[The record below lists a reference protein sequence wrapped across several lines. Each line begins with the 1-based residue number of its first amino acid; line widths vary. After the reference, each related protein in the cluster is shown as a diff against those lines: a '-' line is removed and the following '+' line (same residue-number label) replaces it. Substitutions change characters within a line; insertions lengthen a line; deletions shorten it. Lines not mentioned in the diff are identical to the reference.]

1 MPPTRIQRLDVPTS
15 ILGEGPVWSDRDQC
29 LYFVDIASHRIQAY
43 RPHDGS
49 HEIWQFSEYTGS
61 LAECRDGGL
70 IVALTDRVVRFDPKR
85 GLSSIETIAVL
96 ERDRPLNRLNDG
108 KVDPWGRFWVGS
120 MQADETAS
128 HGRLW
133 CVTPSGG
140 VTLHRDD
147 IGVSNSLAFDRQRS
161 RIYFADSPGG
171 AIEQSSLDAASMPG
185 PWKLFAK
192 AQKGF
197 PDGSCVDA
205 EGFLWNAE
213 WSGWRL
219 VRYSPDGQVERVVPM
234 PVSRPSCCAFG
245 GPDYRTLFVT
255 SAHYR
260 MSAIER
266 EQDPSAGSLYALEM
280 DEVRGLPA
288 DCFAG

>member
-1 MPPTRIQRLDVPTS
+1 MRIQRLDVPTS
-15 ILGEGPVWSDRDQC
+15 VLGEGPLWSDRDHC
-29 LYFVDIASHRIQAY
+29 LYFVDIAARRLQAY
-43 RPHDGS
+43 RPEDGS
-49 HEIWQFSEYTGS
+49 HEHWQFDEYVGS

-70 IVALTDRVVRFDPKR
+70 IVALTDRVVRFNPKK
-85 GLSSIETIAVL
+85 GASSIEPIAIL

-128 HGRLW
+128 RGRLW
-133 CVTPSGG
+133 CVSQGG
-140 VTLHRDD
+140 DVTLHRDD

-171 AIEQSSLDAASMPG
+171 TIEQSSLDAVNMPES
-185 PWKLFAK
+185 WRFFAK

-213 WSGWRL
+213 WTGWRL
-219 VRYSPDGQVERVVPM
+219 VRYAPDGQVDRVVPM

-255 SAHYR
+255 SAQYK
-260 MSAIER
+260 MSASER
-266 EQDPSAGSLYALEM
+266 EKDPHAGSLYAL
-280 DEVRGLPA
+280 DLGDVRGLPP
-288 DCFAG
+288 DCFAA